1 MPYIIRSKVDSF
13 TIQVADIVHF
23 SGMEKEVIS
32 INTNSVLL
40 KDIKT
45 GAISSLDTR
54 IWGDMVEIIEVFE
67 DTNNPNMLFKRQK
80 G

>member
-1 MPYIIRSKVDSF
+1 MPYIIRSKFGPF
-13 TIQVADIVHF
+13 TIQVADVVHF
-23 SGMEKEVIS
+23 SGMEKKVINITANS
-32 INTNSVLL
+32 ILF

-45 GAISSLDTR
+45 GAISSLDPM
-54 IWGDMVEIIEVFE
+54 IWGDVIEITEVFE